1 MKWTWKTGKKLLY
14 LTIPEWLEQG
24 VTVGFSTRGGGESK
38 EPYLALNLA
47 LHVNDNEED
56 VLRNR
61 NIFLAEF
68 DMESENCVTAQQV
81 HGTEIN
87 IVLNKDKGRGMK
99 DIATAFSQCDGL
111 LTQESIGMLSFYAD
125 CVPLYFF
132 NPEIGIVGI
141 AHAGWKGTANKIAS
155 KAIQEIKLAGGLVE
169 DTLVGIGPCIKECC
183 YEVDVNVASFFKS
196 FHNPHILQQH
206 QDKYKLNL
214 AEANK
219 EVLISEGVPNE
230 NIVISDLCTA
240 CNPNLFFSYRRDG
253 LTGRMGAFIRKR
265 KEF

>member
-169 DTLVGIGPCIKECC
+169 DTLV
-183 YEVDVNVASFFKS
+183 
-196 FHNPHILQQH
+196 
-206 QDKYKLNL
+206 DKYKLNL